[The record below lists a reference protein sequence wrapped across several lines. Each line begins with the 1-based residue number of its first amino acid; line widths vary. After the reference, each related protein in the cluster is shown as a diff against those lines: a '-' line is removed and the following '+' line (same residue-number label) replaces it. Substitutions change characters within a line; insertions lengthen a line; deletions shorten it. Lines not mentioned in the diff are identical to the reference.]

1 MGVTPAFRLAPALRR
16 TITRLAVG
24 AALAAPLLA
33 ALACVKQPTAAVSM
47 KMIRRSK
54 TPADATV
61 IIDEEYIGPLAYV
74 AARGVRLPVGTHRI
88 TVERDGY
95 FPFDTTVVA
104 DRKPIFL
111 EIKLTPIP
119 D

>member
-1 MGVTPAFRLAPALRR
+1 MVIASRLV
-16 TITRLAVG
+16 LAV
-24 AALAAPLLA
+24 ALAAPVLSVVG
-33 ALACVKQPTAAVSM
+33 CFREPRAAVSLAVVR
-47 KMIRRSK
+47 KPK

-88 TVERDGY
+88 TIEREGY
-95 FPFDTTVVA
+95 FPYDAIVVA
-104 DRKPIFL
+104 DRKPIKL
-111 EIKLTPIP
+111 EVKLTPVP

>member
-1 MGVTPAFRLAPALRR
+1 MKLQRVVLIAALSAPALPVAGCFREPR
-16 TITRLAVG
+16 
-24 AALAAPLLA
+24 
-33 ALACVKQPTAAVSM
+33 AAVSM
-47 KMIRRSK
+47 VFVRKPK

-95 FPFDTTVVA
+95 FPYDAIVVA
-104 DRKPIFL
+104 DRKPIKV
-111 EIKLTPIP
+111 EVKLTPVP

>member
-1 MGVTPAFRLAPALRR
+1 MNAAAMIQAAKDRFPHAIRATHAFR
-16 TITRLAVG
+16 G
-24 AALAAPLLA
+24 
-33 ALACVKQPTAAVSM
+33 
-47 KMIRRSK
+47 
-54 TPADATV
+54 DATV

-111 EIKLTPIP
+111 EIKLSPVP